1 MIEQFDT
8 KKFTL
13 VLPKKKHKVTGELK
27 PMFDYVGI
35 ADEEH
40 CWAMLIGKGNLRL
53 LVRSSINVFT
63 GLADGT
69 GENSIRLIVQ
79 RRSQGKWISISK
91 GPDAFTQ
98 RVPGW
103 EKRLVAKIKTVYEQW
118 SVVSQDFTDEEQLFV
133 SKQPNTKG
141 RVFAKHTVTKEFR
154 WLS

>member
-1 MIEQFDT
+1 MTERFDT
-8 KKFTL
+8 NRFTL
-13 VLPKKKHKVTGELK
+13 ALPKKKHKATGELH

-35 ADEEH
+35 DNNEH
-40 CWAMLIGKGNLRL
+40 CWAMPIGIGKLRI
-53 LVRSSINVFT
+53 LVRSSINSST

-79 RRSQGKWISISK
+79 RKHKDRWIGIGK

-98 RVPGW
+98 RTSGW
-103 EKRLVAKIKTVYEQW
+103 ESRLLEKIKQVYQVW
-118 SVVSQDFTDEEQLFV
+118 IKVKQDFTDDEKIFL

-141 RVFAKHTVTKEFR
+141 RVFAKHSETEAFR